1 MLHLPSKSLSTT
13 TQNFLNKLQKKV
25 DAELT
30 FEKKAHKAK
39 SLWEQKRSSKAGKEA
54 FSEIKEV

>member
-13 TQNFLNKLQKKV
+13 TQNYLDKLQKQV

-30 FEKKAHKAK
+30 FEKKALKAK
-39 SLWEQKRSSKAGKEA
+39 SLWEQKRSSKAGKRLLMKLKR
-54 FSEIKEV
+54 F